1 MPVPEPRAASRRT
14 LQMKKLKRFLLFLIL
29 VAVAAAAGYRV
40 WSLNKAKEQADSAPG
55 ARTVA
60 GRTVSVSLAEARKG
74 KVRDEVEITGALK
87 PKEQVD
93 VSSKVTGR
101 VTQIAGEV
109 GSFVKRGEVI
119 ASLEDAELVQQVRR
133 AEAASA
139 VVRATLQQRRAELG
153 SAKADVDRAK
163 QLLDAGLIARQDY
176 DAKVTSYRVF
186 QAQVALTE
194 AQGDQAAAELRE
206 LKIQQE
212 QTNIK
217 APISGFV
224 AQRFVDVGAIVSP
237 TTPVVRLVNLS
248 TLVTV
253 ANVPERQVGKLRQGM
268 RALVHVDAFGETAFD
283 GKVARIAPVLDP
295 ATRTAFVEV
304 EIPNRNNL
312 LRAEMFA
319 RVTLE
324 LPTMRDAVLIPR
336 ESVVYRGNQAGVFVV
351 EQKRPTFRP
360 VETGTAQGQQV
371 EVTSIDA
378 GTRIV
383 GRGASMVNDGDQ
395 LKIMEQTEA
404 ERNEAKPSS
413 GTKLSQTDRPLASL
427 KPAAAVS
434 TL

>member
-1 MPVPEPRAASRRT
+1 
-14 LQMKKLKRFLLFLIL
+14 MKKLKRFLLFLIL

-212 QTNIK
+212 QTNIQ

-427 KPAAAVS
+427 TPAAAVS

>member
-1 MPVPEPRAASRRT
+1 
-14 LQMKKLKRFLLFLIL
+14 MKKLKRFLLFLIL

-212 QTNIK
+212 QTNIQ

-351 EQKRPTFRP
+351 EQERPTFRP

-427 KPAAAVS
+427 TPAAAVS